1 MTKPK
6 KKELPDYTLLSDM
19 IENSYKYTL
28 WEHDICTDKEMY
40 KPGSYMMFQ
49 FNVTSAKHEVA
60 NKLSKFYEAIKHLSN
75 EHVILTYS
83 CQEHGLVTKKVY
95 KVNEV
100 EIYIFDLEKSK
111 ETLTEMMRYYKIMC
125 SSVKPMVSMDI
136 NMSLIDKSNFNSAL
150 DIVRIM
156 K

>member
-6 KKELPDYTLLSDM
+6 KKELPDYTLLSD
-19 IENSYKYTL
+19 ILEESYKYTV

-40 KPGSYMMFQ
+40 VPGSYMMFQ
-49 FNVTSAKHEVA
+49 LNVSSMDDKTAYKMP
-60 NKLSKFYEAIKHLSN
+60 KFYEAVKHLSN
-75 EHVILTYS
+75 EFVSLKFSYEE
-83 CQEHGLVTKKVY
+83 QGLVTRKVY
-95 KVNEV
+95 KISEL
-100 EIYIFDLEKSK
+100 EIYIFDLERCK
-111 ETLTEMMRYYKIMC
+111 ESLTEMMRYFKIIC
-125 SSVKPMVSMDI
+125 ASVKPLMTMDV

>member
-19 IENSYKYTL
+19 IEDSYKYTL

-40 KPGSYMMFQ
+40 KPGSYLMFQ
-49 FNVTSAKHEVA
+49 LNVSSMDDKTAYKMP
-60 NKLSKFYEAIKHLSN
+60 KFYEAVKHLSN
-75 EHVILTYS
+75 EYVSLKFSYEE
-83 CQEHGLVTKKVY
+83 QGLVTRKVY
-95 KVNEV
+95 KISEL
-100 EIYIFDLEKSK
+100 EIYIFDLERCK
-111 ETLTEMMRYYKIMC
+111 ENLTEIMRYYKIIC
-125 SSVKPMVSMDI
+125 ASVKPLMTMDI
-136 NMSLIDKSNFNSAL
+136 NMSLIDKTNFNSAL